1 MEGLAYW
8 LFIAALYFLS
18 FLMKKRKQKGARKRL
33 DQEETASDNSDFIE
47 TAPETMDDFFDQ
59 LKNYGKEFLVED
71 QSDVGD
77 IRYDIEEEK
86 EHVDSKIDIES
97 KETSRAIFDDLSEE
111 KEHVDSKIDIESKE
125 TSRAIFDDLSEETI
139 EPIHKEYRIHNK
151 QNQNISFLVSSLLE
165 DNNKVKKAIILKEI
179 FDKPRGLRRSIR

>member
-18 FLMKKRKQKGARKRL
+18 SLMKKRQQKVARKRL

-47 TAPETMDDFFDQ
+47 TEPETMDDFFDQ

-71 QSDVGD
+71 ESDVGD
-77 IRYDIEEEK
+77 IGYDIE
-86 EHVDSKIDIES
+86 
-97 KETSRAIFDDLSEE
+97 EE

-139 EPIHKEYRIHNK
+139 EPIHKEYRIHKK

>member
-8 LFIAALYFLS
+8 LFIAALYLLS
-18 FLMKKRKQKGARKRL
+18 SLMKKRQQKVARKRL

-47 TAPETMDDFFDQ
+47 TEPETMDDFFDQ

-71 QSDVGD
+71 KSDVGD
-77 IRYDIEEEK
+77 IGYDIEEEK
-86 EHVDSKIDIES
+86 EY
-97 KETSRAIFDDLSEE
+97 
-111 KEHVDSKIDIESKE
+111 VDSKIDIESKE

-139 EPIHKEYRIHNK
+139 EPIHKEYRIHSK

>member
-47 TAPETMDDFFDQ
+47 TKPETMDDFFDQ

-111 KEHVDSKIDIESKE
+111 
-125 TSRAIFDDLSEETI
+125 TL
-139 EPIHKEYRIHNK
+139 EPIHKEYRIHNE

>member
-18 FLMKKRKQKGARKRL
+18 SLMKKRQQKVARKRL

-71 QSDVGD
+71 ESDVGD
-77 IRYDIEEEK
+77 IGYDIEEEK

-111 KEHVDSKIDIESKE
+111 
-125 TSRAIFDDLSEETI
+125 TM

>member
-47 TAPETMDDFFDQ
+47 TEPETMGDFFDQ

-111 KEHVDSKIDIESKE
+111 I
-125 TSRAIFDDLSEETI
+125 L

>member
-18 FLMKKRKQKGARKRL
+18 SLMKKRQQKVARKRL

-47 TAPETMDDFFDQ
+47 TEPETMDDFFDQ

-111 KEHVDSKIDIESKE
+111 
-125 TSRAIFDDLSEETI
+125 TI

-151 QNQNISFLVSSLLE
+151 KNQNISFLVSSLLE

>member
-47 TAPETMDDFFDQ
+47 TEPETMDDFFDQ

-111 KEHVDSKIDIESKE
+111 TLEPIYKEH
-125 TSRAIFDDLSEETI
+125 
-139 EPIHKEYRIHNK
+139 RIHNK

>member
-47 TAPETMDDFFDQ
+47 TEPETMDDFFDQ

-71 QSDVGD
+71 ESDVGD

-97 KETSRAIFDDLSEE
+97 KETSRAIFDDLSEG
-111 KEHVDSKIDIESKE
+111 
-125 TSRAIFDDLSEETI
+125 TI

>member
-47 TAPETMDDFFDQ
+47 TEPETMDDFFDQ

-111 KEHVDSKIDIESKE
+111 
-125 TSRAIFDDLSEETI
+125 FL
-139 EPIHKEYRIHNK
+139 EPIHKEHRIHNK